1 VCDIW
6 TVDLGEAVAVC
17 CSAVQVVAGR
27 CGLGDGGCVTLRWY
41 SW

>member
-1 VCDIW
+1 VGDIW
-6 TVDLGEAVAVC
+6 RVDLVEAVAVR

-27 CGLGDGGCVTLRWY
+27 CGLGDGVCVTLRWC